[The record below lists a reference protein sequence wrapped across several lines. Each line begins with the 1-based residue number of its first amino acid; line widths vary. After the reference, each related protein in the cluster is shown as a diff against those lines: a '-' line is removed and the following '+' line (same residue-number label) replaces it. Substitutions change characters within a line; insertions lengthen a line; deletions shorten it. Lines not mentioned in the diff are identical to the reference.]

1 MIIIPVSGKW
11 QKRIVHTLAESS
23 GALTTRQLS
32 IRCGRVYSGSDTLF
46 KNIVYR
52 LVARRIVLRVKPG
65 LFILR
70 SA

>member
-1 MIIIPVSGKW
+1 MTIIPVSGKW
-11 QKRIVHTLAESS
+11 QKRIVCALAEAS

-32 IRCGRVYSGSDTLF
+32 IRCGRVYASSDTLF
-46 KNIVYR
+46 KNVVHR
-52 LVARRIVLRVKPG
+52 LVARRIVLRVRPG